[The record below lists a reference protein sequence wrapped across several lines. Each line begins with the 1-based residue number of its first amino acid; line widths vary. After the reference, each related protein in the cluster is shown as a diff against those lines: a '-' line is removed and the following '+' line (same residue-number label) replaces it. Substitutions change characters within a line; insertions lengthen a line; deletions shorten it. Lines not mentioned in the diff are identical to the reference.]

1 MDSYANSGFLLPD
14 AVSNV
19 IWRIVGNDESPLKR
33 ETTSRLIDRTIRKYA
48 KHVPSA
54 IQDNAIAEVRGWF
67 EFHEKKGWL
76 KEDMRESVAYL
87 IVNAVRDNIV
97 TQSGLGRSETAFC
110 AVGSIE
116 PGLAAKIINSSW
128 SPENVE
134 VFGNYAFKTLKDLC
148 DRDAVLDPER
158 IMRLGIANAKAS
170 LKDTKSGERL
180 ETLWRMME
188 DFDWWLHSCVA
199 NMIELL
205 VKLNPDHFYTI
216 VEGLSHP
223 VIHLQAARCV
233 TEQHAPSE
241 HCVPLQW
248 LTNTSTDDL
257 VALAIVHI
265 LASVDTLDSDLRWGN
280 ERERDQDKLDPTA
293 TRLLSDLVDLLG
305 NLEPAMR
312 ARWVV
317 ELLSY
322 GIFALHAQGGNEK
335 PPRIEQLEELCSH
348 QLKRLVQESWSEE
361 LSNELRVGLCL
372 TPLTPRILPLAQ
384 VALEMRE
391 ELPVRSAEIA
401 RLILDT
407 HEQQIS
413 AKLDGMDSFFY
424 DLGYWTNSDWVKG
437 LGIALALSDGEL
449 DVPEWV
455 SGKCRALP
463 LSVWDAE
470 EDFELFLK
478 AEKVAQ
484 FRFLV
489 ALHAVQ
495 MLTDVDR
502 AEDPEAALTLAEDLW
517 SHCQFVGRHIM
528 WQLQDSDVAEYA
540 ARVAVVLGKPSDDWV
555 LDQAGNAG
563 VGPRTLWALLD
574 QAMADGA
581 RGLELRDDPASA
593 VAELRRTVSSRFDD
607 VRGLGP
613 TELYYLG
620 KLWLLLGGSTEA
632 EETAMAIA
640 SLPEKKLSRPHKII
654 ALELLAFAASERR
667 LTQEAENRIASLYSE
682 LWGSYTPTE
691 ESVERQQ
698 VDDLLKG

>member
-1 MDSYANSGFLLPD
+1 MNSYTNPAPLLPD

-33 ETTSRLIDRTIRKYA
+33 ETTSRLINRTIRKYA
-48 KHVPSA
+48 KHLPPA

-76 KEDMRESVAYL
+76 KEDMRESIAYL
-87 IVNAVRDNIV
+87 IVNAVRDNLV
-97 TQSGLGRSETAFC
+97 TQSGLDRSETAFC

-116 PGLAAKIINSSW
+116 PDLAAKIINSSW
-128 SPENVE
+128 SPENVD

-148 DRDAVLDPER
+148 DKDAVLDPER
-158 IMRLGIANAKAS
+158 IMRLGIANAKTS
-170 LKDTKSGERL
+170 LKDAQSGKRL
-180 ETLWRMME
+180 ERLWRMME
-188 DFDWWLHSCVA
+188 DFDWWLHPCVA

-223 VIHLQAARCV
+223 VIHLQAARCL

-265 LASVDTLDSDLRWGN
+265 LASVDTLDSDLQQG
-280 ERERDQDKLDPTA
+280 QGQLDPTA

-322 GIFALHAQGGNEK
+322 GIFALHLQGSNEK
-335 PPRIEQLEELCSH
+335 PPRVEQLEELCSY
-348 QLKRLVQESWSEE
+348 QLKRLIHQSWSGD
-361 LSNELRVGLCL
+361 LSDEIRVGLCL

-391 ELPVRSAEIA
+391 EQPARSAEIA

-424 DLGYWTNSDWVKG
+424 DLGYWTDGDWIKG

-470 EDFELFLK
+470 EDSELFLK

-495 MLTDVDR
+495 MLKDVGR

-517 SHCQFVGRHIM
+517 SHCQFVGQHIM

-540 ARVAVVLGKPSDDWV
+540 ARVAIMLGKPSEDWV
-555 LDQAGNAG
+555 LDQAGNRG
-563 VGPRTLWALLD
+563 VGPRTLWAMLD
-574 QAMADGA
+574 QAIADDT
-581 RGLELRDDPASA
+581 RGLELHGDDPASA

-607 VRGLGP
+607 VRGLEVP
-613 TELYYLG
+613 ELYYLG

-632 EETAMAIA
+632 EETAMAIS
-640 SLPEKKLSRPHKII
+640 SLPEQKLSRPHKII

-667 LTQEAENRIASLYSE
+667 LTQEAENRIASLYSK

-691 ESVERQQ
+691 ERFERQK

>member
-1 MDSYANSGFLLPD
+1 MDSYANSGFPLPD

-19 IWRIVGNDESPLKR
+19 IWRIVGNDASPRAR
-33 ETTSRLIDRTIRKYA
+33 ETTFRLIDQTIRKHA
-48 KHVPSA
+48 KHFPPV
-54 IQDNAIAEVRGWF
+54 IQDKAIAEVRGWF

-76 KEDMRESVAYL
+76 KEDRRESVAYL
-87 IVNAVRDNIV
+87 IVNAVRDNLV
-97 TQSGLGRSETAFC
+97 PQSGLYRSETAFC
-110 AVGSIE
+110 AIGSIE
-116 PGLAAKIINSSW
+116 PDLAAKIINSSW
-128 SPENVE
+128 SPGNVD
-134 VFGNYAFKTLKDLC
+134 VFVNYAFETLKDLC
-148 DRDAVLDPER
+148 DSDDVLNADR
-158 IMRLGIANAKAS
+158 IMRLGIASAKAS
-170 LKDTKSGERL
+170 LKDAQSGERL
-180 ETLWRMME
+180 KTLWRIME

-216 VEGLSHP
+216 VEALSHQ

-233 TEQHAPSE
+233 TEQHAPSD
-241 HCVPLQW
+241 HRVPLQW

-257 VALAIVHI
+257 AALAIVHI
-265 LASVDTLDSDLRWGN
+265 LASVDTLDSDLQRGN

-293 TRLLSDLVDLLG
+293 TRLLSDLVDQIG
-305 NLEPAMR
+305 NLEPATR
-312 ARWVV
+312 VRWVV

-384 VALEMRE
+384 VALEMRK

-401 RLILDT
+401 RLILDK

-424 DLGYWTNSDWVKG
+424 DLGYWTNGDWVKG

-470 EDFELFLK
+470 EDFERFLK

-495 MLTDVDR
+495 MLTDVGR

-517 SHCQFVGRHIM
+517 SHCQFVGQHIM

-540 ARVAVVLGKPSDDWV
+540 ARVAVVSGEPSEDWV
-555 LDQAGNAG
+555 LDQAGNRG

-581 RGLELRDDPASA
+581 RGLEIHDDLASA
-593 VAELRRTVSSRFDD
+593 VAELRLTVSSRFDD
-607 VRGLGP
+607 VRGLGL

-640 SLPEKKLSRPHKII
+640 SLLEKKLSRPHKII

-691 ESVERQQ
+691 ERVERQQ

>member
-48 KHVPSA
+48 KHVPPA

-97 TQSGLGRSETAFC
+97 TQSGLDRSETTFC

-116 PGLAAKIINSSW
+116 PDLAAKIINSSW
-128 SPENVE
+128 SPENID
-134 VFGNYAFKTLKDLC
+134 VFVNYAFKTLKDLC

-170 LKDTKSGERL
+170 LKDTKSGGRL

-199 NMIELL
+199 NMTELL

-216 VEGLSHP
+216 VEELSHP

-265 LASVDTLDSDLRWGN
+265 LASVDTLDSDLQRGQG
-280 ERERDQDKLDPTA
+280 RLDPTA

-305 NLEPAMR
+305 NLEPTTR

-335 PPRIEQLEELCSH
+335 PPRVEQLEELCSH
-348 QLKRLVQESWSEE
+348 QLKRLIQQSWSDE

-401 RLILDT
+401 QLILDT

-424 DLGYWTNSDWVKG
+424 DLGYWTNGDWVKG
-437 LGIALALSDGEL
+437 LGIALALSDGGL

-455 SGKCRALP
+455 SEKCRALP

-495 MLTDVDR
+495 MLTDVGR

-540 ARVAVVLGKPSDDWV
+540 ARVAVVSGEPSEDWV
-555 LDQAGNAG
+555 LDQAGNRG

-581 RGLELRDDPASA
+581 RGLEIHDDLASA
-593 VAELRRTVSSRFDD
+593 LAELRRTVSSRFGD
-607 VRGLGP
+607 VRGLGL

-691 ESVERQQ
+691 ERVERQQ